1 MTDSS
6 ALDAMEQQD
15 TRHRIPSTD
24 DIVAAVAAEMDGLHT
39 RFGHLSYTNREGELI
54 EKLDQ
59 KLTFY
64 VGSLERDC
72 DFAMIG
78 VNGAKTRYKI
88 AKRAELRRNNN
99 PDADTIDGREFMRA
113 EEALT
118 ASEAEY
124 NQAEDAAEFGIQYFR
139 DLLGYDWSAAVTN
152 PKEEVVRFTTPAI
165 YAAENG
171 LNEKTVERQAA
182 REAKMKKKNR
192 R

>member
-6 ALDAMEQQD
+6 AIDTMEQAD
-15 TRHRIPSTD
+15 TRHRIPSSD
-24 DIVAAVAAEMDGLHT
+24 DIIAAVAAEMDGLHT
-39 RFGHLSYTNREGELI
+39 RFGHLSYTNREGDLI

-64 VGSLERDC
+64 VGSLERDA

-78 VNGAKTRYKI
+78 VNASKSRYKI
-88 AKRAELRRNNN
+88 AKRAELRRNSN
-99 PDADTIDGREFMRA
+99 PDADTMDGREFMRA

-118 ASEAEY
+118 AAEAEY
-124 NQAEDAAEFGIQYFR
+124 NQAEDAAEFGVKYFV
-139 DLLGYDWSAAVTN
+139 DLLGYEWSAAVTS

-171 LNEKTVERQAA
+171 LDEKTVERQAA
-182 REAKMKKKNR
+182 REAKTKKKSR